1 MNIYFALMLVLL
13 ATRIVYYVYVKIVQ
27 PLLNIKKEVFN
38 LWLILPYLT
47 EIILNMVIFYYN
59 FVKEVS
65 STSDEEE
72 EEEEEFEQTPMLPT
86 VMVDCNQYNQQT
98 NGTGTLGNAMRQD
111 LRSYNRITQGGA
123 TDSSFDCGGGQVSK
137 ASPRKVSVDLKNL
150 HAPSPKTQV
159 IGFDTDTEEEREIDE
174 EEDTASIKVRPHH
187 QFIAST

>member
-38 LWLILPYLT
+38 LWLIVPYLT

-65 STSDEEE
+65 STSDEVDEE
-72 EEEEEFEQTPMLPT
+72 EDEETPMLPT

-98 NGTGTLGNAMRQD
+98 NGTGTLGNAMR
-111 LRSYNRITQGGA
+111 
-123 TDSSFDCGGGQVSK
+123 
-137 ASPRKVSVDLKNL
+137 
-150 HAPSPKTQV
+150 
-159 IGFDTDTEEEREIDE
+159 
-174 EEDTASIKVRPHH
+174 
-187 QFIAST
+187 